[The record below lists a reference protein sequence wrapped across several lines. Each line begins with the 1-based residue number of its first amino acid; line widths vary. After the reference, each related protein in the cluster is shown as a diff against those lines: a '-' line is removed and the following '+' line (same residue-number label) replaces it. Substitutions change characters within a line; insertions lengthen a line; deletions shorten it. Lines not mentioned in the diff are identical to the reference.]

1 MQPVLSQ
8 DPTLGIWRGVT
19 RKCDHGSCLFV
30 CLFFCAVVHL
40 KPINSLLVLI
50 SVQVSFHLDFIL

>member
-1 MQPVLSQ
+1 MIMVVVS
-8 DPTLGIWRGVT
+8 
-19 RKCDHGSCLFV
+19 LFV
-30 CLFFCAVVHL
+30 LVFFCAVALL